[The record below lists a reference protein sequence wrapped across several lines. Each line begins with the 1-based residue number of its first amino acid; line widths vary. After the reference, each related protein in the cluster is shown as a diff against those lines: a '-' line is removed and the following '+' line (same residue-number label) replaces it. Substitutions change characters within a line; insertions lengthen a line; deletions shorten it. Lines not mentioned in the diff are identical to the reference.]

1 MDMSGD
7 DSSPTDEGEALA
19 GFVVISELTSC
30 PSSEEEEANPTD
42 SPLEG
47 QLGEYIGLYMQQYG
61 RSDEW
66 KYMYKLLCYSF
77 LRFITHKVVRQ

>member
-7 DSSPTDEGEALA
+7 DLSPTDEGEALA

-47 QLGEYIGLYMQQYG
+47 QLGESVGLYMQQYG
-61 RSDEW
+61 RSDECYDT
-66 KYMYKLLCYSF
+66 KYC
-77 LRFITHKVVRQ
+77 IHT

>member
-7 DSSPTDEGEALA
+7 DSSPTSEGEALA

-30 PSSEEEEANPTD
+30 PSSEEEEANPTA

-47 QLGEYIGLYMQQYG
+47 QLGEYMYIGLYIQQYG

-66 KYMYKLLCYSF
+66 KHMYRLLCYYTNDCIPS
-77 LRFITHKVVRQ
+77 

>member
-7 DSSPTDEGEALA
+7 DLSPTDEGEALA

-42 SPLEG
+42 SPSKG
-47 QLGEYIGLYMQQYG
+47 RIG
-61 RSDEW
+61 
-66 KYMYKLLCYSF
+66 KYFGS
-77 LRFITHKVVRQ
+77 